1 MRIIY
6 ILYMNKKAC
15 GIKRIKSGDGV
26 ETRASALELKG
37 NGRGRRDTA
46 KTRTSNDT
54 TRCSIR
60 TATRE

>member
-15 GIKRIKSGDGV
+15 VIKRITSGEGA
-26 ETRASALELKG
+26 ETRASAPELKG

-46 KTRTSNDT
+46 KTDADLERYDPL
-54 TRCSIR
+54 
-60 TATRE
+60 